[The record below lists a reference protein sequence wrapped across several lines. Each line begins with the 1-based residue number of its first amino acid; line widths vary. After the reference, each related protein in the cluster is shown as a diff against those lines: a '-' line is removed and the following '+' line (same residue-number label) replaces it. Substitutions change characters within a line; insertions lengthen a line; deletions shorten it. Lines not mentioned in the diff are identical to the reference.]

1 MVTLKKE
8 AAMKLSEGCRALA
21 VAAGDAAAAI
31 WFGVYAPFALA
42 GSRIGEYFSK
52 RRRRKA

>member
-1 MVTLKKE
+1 
-8 AAMKLSEGCRALA
+8 MKLSEGCRALA
-21 VAAGDAAAAI
+21 VAAGDAAAI

>member
-1 MVTLKKE
+1 
-8 AAMKLSEGCRALA
+8 MKLSEGCRALA

-31 WFGVYAPFALA
+31 WFSVYAPFALA
-42 GSRIGEYFSK
+42 GSRFGEYFSK

>member
-1 MVTLKKE
+1 
-8 AAMKLSEGCRALA
+8 MKLSEGCRALA
-21 VAAGDAAAAI
+21 VAAAI